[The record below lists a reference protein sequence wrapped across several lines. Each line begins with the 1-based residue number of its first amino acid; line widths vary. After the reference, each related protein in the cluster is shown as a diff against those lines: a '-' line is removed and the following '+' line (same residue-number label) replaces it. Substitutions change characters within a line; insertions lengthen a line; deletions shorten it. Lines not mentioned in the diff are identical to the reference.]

1 VNSTQKR
8 CKLFF
13 SIELYCH
20 ATAAAALASR
30 GKSIPNRGTTAR
42 NAASIR
48 LGEAIGSAVMG
59 QEKWAQYITTSI
71 KIMLPQDKP
80 FIFSVA
86 QQMAKSRS
94 TGERDG
100 WVFHHADVTVPRWSM
115 TDKITY
121 RLPDHTEENP
131 SEREETLR
139 DAISQAYHRNWER
152 HLRMVKDD
160 RKDKDAGKQLSRR
173 G

>member
-1 VNSTQKR
+1 
-8 CKLFF
+8 
-13 SIELYCH
+13 
-20 ATAAAALASR
+20 
-30 GKSIPNRGTTAR
+30 
-42 NAASIR
+42 
-48 LGEAIGSAVMG
+48 MG

-100 WVFHHADVTVPRWSM
+100 WVFHHADVTVPRWCM
-115 TDKITY
+115 TDIITY

-131 SEREETLR
+131 QLRMETFQA
-139 DAISQAYHRNWER
+139 AISEVYHRNWER
-152 HLRMVKDD
+152 HSKMVNKNQ
-160 RKDKDAGKQLSRR
+160 KDKDAGKPLYR
-173 G
+173 GRKS